1 MIMIMIMTM
10 ILNNISSNDND
21 TNNHNNNNN
30 NNDKWRDRGSSA
42 MGDRR
47 VADRKRCSEV
57 LIRHFC
63 YLVFMCYCVCALYI
77 VTNSCIK

>member
-21 TNNHNNNNN
+21 TNNHNNNN

-63 YLVFMCYCVCALYI
+63 YLVFMCYCVCVLYI